1 MRKVELRMKEQLKFN
16 IIKRAAHKEITVRRA
31 AIKLNC
37 TTRTV
42 YNLIK
47 TYKTYGKNGFIHG
60 NRDKKPS
67 TSISDNVINEIV
79 FLYKNKYYSAN
90 FKHFKELL
98 ESRENIKISYFA
110 LYNILTKTG
119 YVSPKCFK
127 KTIKKKNQELKDKI
141 KNKDKLTEPEQDY
154 IACTNLMDPEF
165 AHPRKPRAKYFGEL
179 LQMDASE
186 HVWFGER
193 KAHLH
198 LALDDATGAV
208 LGAYFDHQETLNGY
222 YNVFYQILTKHG
234 IPAAFLT
241 DRRTVFEYNKIK
253 NPSDEKDTFT
263 QFGYACHQLGV
274 ELITSSTPQVKG
286 RVERIFQTLQS
297 RLITELRLAG
307 ISTIQEAN
315 KFLTT
320 YFIDF
325 NNRFSVP
332 INYTKSVFDNQITSE
347 KINYTLAVICKRK
360 VDPGNAIKYDNKYY
374 QLYLDDSLVLI
385 KPKTECCVLKA
396 FDGSLLASVGEE
408 IYILKQLK
416 RNKEHSKNFDS
427 KKAEKPKYKGH
438 KPKDCHP
445 WTYFSYKARKA
456 KRLA

>member
-1 MRKVELRMKEQLKFN
+1 MRKVELRMNEQLKFN

-37 TTRTV
+37 TIRTV

-47 TYKTYGKNGFIHG
+47 TYKAYGKKGFIHG
-60 NRDKKPS
+60 NRGKKPS

-79 FLYKNKYYSAN
+79 ILYENKYYPAN

-110 LYNILTKTG
+110 LYNILTKAG

-141 KNKDKLTEPEQDY
+141 KNKTKLTEPEQDY

-186 HVWFGER
+186 HVWFGEH
-193 KAHLH
+193 KVHLH

-222 YNVFYQILTKHG
+222 YNVFYQILNKYG
-234 IPAAFLT
+234 IPATFLT

-315 KFLTT
+315 EFLNT

-325 NNRFSVP
+325 NNRFSLP

-347 KINYTLAVICKRK
+347 KINYTLAVICKRT
-360 VDPGNAIKYDNKYY
+360 VDNGNAIKYDNKYY
-374 QLYLDDSLVLI
+374 QLYLDDNLVLV
-385 KPKTECCVLKA
+385 KPKTKCCVLKA

-427 KKAEKPKYKGH
+427 KKPEKPKYKGH

-445 WTYFSYKARKA
+445 WTYFSYKAKKA